1 MLSVGASLK
10 VKDLL
15 FRVNLVI
22 PTGSAKNTPPTPCH
36 SKFVSSAQGT
46 SLSHF
51 SHHCPCILE
60 LGFPANNN
68 SISSALG
75 FCFWKYSAQAYSLF
89 LETLKDV
96 LHVVLLSLQPSLVTD

>member
-10 VKDLL
+10 VKYLL
-15 FRVNLVI
+15 SRVNLVI
-22 PTGSAKNTPPTPCH
+22 PTGSAKNTPLPRAVPRR
-36 SKFVSSAQGT
+36 FAQGT
-46 SLSHF
+46 SLFHF

-68 SISSALG
+68 PISSALG

-96 LHVVLLSLQPSLVTD
+96 LHVVPLSLQPSLVTD